1 MEAFIAL
8 ESLLEYFVFSTADTQ
23 QHEDDLIAHSK
34 VSKGE
39 AVASKGKYSPKF
51 YATIHPATFTFII
64 FLFFAFS
71 SHRHLSWL
79 YRIVLLSPISYQYH
93 LILHMLQVFPASGE
107 VPYGGSSASACACAS
122 GCPSASASGGA
133 SGGPSGGALPSK
145 VIPGPSP
152 LLTLIHCLIKVDKS
166 FLCFFVSQ
174 SISFIY
180 HFDKAYKGLY
190 LY

>member
-1 MEAFIAL
+1 
-8 ESLLEYFVFSTADTQ
+8 
-23 QHEDDLIAHSK
+23 
-34 VSKGE
+34 
-39 AVASKGKYSPKF
+39 
-51 YATIHPATFTFII
+51 
-64 FLFFAFS
+64 
-71 SHRHLSWL
+71 
-79 YRIVLLSPISYQYH
+79 
-93 LILHMLQVFPASGE
+93 MLQVFPASGE
-107 VPYGGSSASACACAS
+107 VPYGGSSANACACACAS

>member
-39 AVASKGKYSPKF
+39 ALASKGKCSPKF
-51 YATIHPATFTFII
+51 YASIHPATFSFII
-64 FLFFAFS
+64 FLFFS

-166 FLCFFVSQ
+166 FLCFFVSL
-174 SISFIY
+174 SFTLS
-180 HFDKAYKGLY
+180 F
-190 LY
+190 